1 MLALLGIWGDIM
13 VFFCGKNVDIQLP
26 GFNQEEWCFNQRDCW
41 YGDIKQ
47 DDIMGYPWEY
57 VWIS

>member
-1 MLALLGIWGDIM
+1 M

-47 DDIMGYPWEY
+47 DDIMGYPVGICLDKLGLEQH
-57 VWIS
+57 